1 MIHNPE
7 ATRANSN
14 PNGSTRKDMKRPG
27 MISKARKDGESPVLT
42 CPSKLRTRRNRE
54 EAARRFTTS
63 RTLDHRPDSAMNPA
77 PSKGNSNERI
87 NYNGF
92 EFTEQNG
99 FWILNKDNTNFIFR
113 FNPNQ
118 VEKIDSE
125 LKPLA
130 NYESKPLYFNSE
142 NVLAESEIR
151 TNLAQFVEKMQSAC
165 LEEECD
171 ESSQIR
177 TCENNFI
184 IIREGSKKISQ
195 EGNCVFIEGKTDDLT
210 KLTDE
215 FLFKILGIEG

>member
-1 MIHNPE
+1 MRRIGSKHLEEKRRRRNQIIVGLILIFVMFFSVLGFGFQGGHSGGVDP
-7 ATRANSN
+7 ATN
-14 PNGSTRKDMKRPG
+14 PN
-27 MISKARKDGESPVLT
+27 
-42 CPSKLRTRRNRE
+42 
-54 EAARRFTTS
+54 
-63 RTLDHRPDSAMNPA
+63 
-77 PSKGNSNERI
+77 KGNSNERI

-177 TCENNFI
+177 TCENNFT
-184 IIREGSKKISQ
+184 SST
-195 EGNCVFIEGKTDDLT
+195 F
-210 KLTDE
+210 
-215 FLFKILGIEG
+215 